1 MRFSK
6 KVAGRGN
13 LTVPTDIRHALDI
26 DDGDIV
32 EFEVVGIVHKN
43 VRGARQPATDRVPEG
58 TGIDS

>member
-13 LTVPTDIRHALDI
+13 LTVPTDIRNALDI

-32 EFEVVGIVHKN
+32 EFEVVGIVRKN
-43 VRGARQPATDRVPEG
+43 QAAAQNPALDSTPEG
-58 TGIDS
+58 TTTNQ